1 MSVQRLVPLHAVALA
16 SDPVGTRVGEIYFN
30 TTANELRF
38 YNGTIWA
45 AVTGAITGVPEHT
58 HSYDGPIF
66 SVDGNPVPSSGVI
79 DGGTP

>member
-16 SDPVGTRVGEIYFN
+16 SDPIGSRIGELYFN

-38 YNGTIWA
+38 YNGSVWA
-45 AVTGAITGVPEHT
+45 PVAGAITGILDHVHT
-58 HSYDGPIF
+58 YDGDIY
-66 SVDGNPVPSSGVI
+66 SVESVTVPSPGII

>member
-16 SDPVGTRVGEIYFN
+16 SDPVGTRIGEIYFN

-38 YNGTIWA
+38 YNGTTWN
-45 AVTGAITGVPEHT
+45 AVAGAITGILDHVHT
-58 HSYDGPIF
+58 YDGSIY
-66 SVDGNPVPSSGVI
+66 SVESIAVPSSGII